1 MQLKQVP
8 HLVVALLRFL
18 GAANTGLT
26 GTVLGAGEDES
37 PPCAMSTA
45 EELPFALAIGLCD
58 WELEAVEEDLRFAA
72 AREFWSA

>member
-8 HLVVALLRFL
+8 HLVIALLRFL

-26 GTVLGAGEDES
+26 GTVSGALGDETA
-37 PPCAMSTA
+37 PCAMSTA
-45 EELPFALAIGLCD
+45 EELPFASYLCD
-58 WELEAVEEDLRFAA
+58 WDLGAVEEEVRFAA